1 MMPSCTVSGGTG
13 CYKAEGD
20 SSRTISDLGG
30 HDAMGLKAPGILVF
44 MLSIILAVLVL
55 VVRFFGAE
63 IPLIKGHEFWGLLAA
78 YIILLLG
85 NLMRGL

>member
-1 MMPSCTVSGGTG
+1 
-13 CYKAEGD
+13 
-20 SSRTISDLGG
+20 
-30 HDAMGLKAPGILVF
+30 MGLKAPGIMVF
-44 MLSIILAVLVL
+44 LLSVILAVLVL

-63 IPLIKGHEFWGLLAA
+63 IPLIKGHEFWGLLVA